1 MEYRIE
7 FTHAAISPEPAPL
20 TSLEIGSVVE
30 FRGIVRQTEGSEI
43 LEGLYYE
50 AHEEMARRL
59 LTRHFDGLLREYPVA
74 GVDFIHRLGFVP
86 AGEASLY
93 IRVASRHRAE
103 GLCFLGEAVNLLKRD
118 VPIWKNVRRPETP
131 PAV

>member
-1 MEYRIE
+1 MDYRIE
-7 FTHAAISPEPAPL
+7 FTHAAISHEPAPPA
-20 TSLEIGSVVE
+20 SLEIGSVVE
-30 FRGIVRQTEGSEI
+30 FHGIVRQTEGTEI
-43 LEGLYYE
+43 IDGLYYE

-59 LTRHFDGLLREYPVA
+59 LTRHFDGLLRDHPVA
-74 GVDFIHRLGFVP
+74 GVHFIHRLGFVP

-103 GLCFLGEAVNLLKRD
+103 GLSFLAEGVNLLKRD

-131 PAV
+131 PGV